1 MTHITFFIQDGNST
15 WTRSS
20 YNRSHTHDIRALA
33 LVEGDKGN
41 KSASLLI
48 SGGISLHKKLLG
60 GLQKIAARARIRIKK
75 FKMWVIEEITSTTM
89 QCLKHEQQCFIKFKN
104 LRV

>member
-48 SGGISLHKKLLG
+48 SGGTVQYITA
-60 GLQKIAARARIRIKK
+60 QKTTGRAAENRCK
-75 FKMWVIEEITSTTM
+75 S
-89 QCLKHEQQCFIKFKN
+89 
-104 LRV
+104 